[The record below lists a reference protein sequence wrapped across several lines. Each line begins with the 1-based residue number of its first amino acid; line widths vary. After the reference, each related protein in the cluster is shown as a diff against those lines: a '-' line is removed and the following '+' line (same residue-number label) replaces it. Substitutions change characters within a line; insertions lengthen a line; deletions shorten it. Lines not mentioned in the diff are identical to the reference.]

1 MPNKKS
7 KRYFAIREGFNN
19 EDRVDVDAAVGKVK
33 EKATAKFDEG
43 VDVAV
48 RLGVDP
54 KHADQMVRGAVSLPH
69 GTGKTV
75 RVAVFAQ
82 GEAAKAAEAAG
93 ADVVGADELV
103 AKIQGGWFE
112 FDKAVATTDMMGK
125 VGRIGRVLG
134 PRGLMPN
141 PKVGTVVP
149 PAKVG
154 DAVAELKSGKIDFR
168 VEKAG
173 IVHAQIGRAS
183 MDAAHLTANLTA
195 LIATLQRLKPSSA
208 KGVYMK
214 SITLSSTMGP
224 GVRVDT
230 QDAIRRAEAL

>member
-1 MPNKKS
+1 
-7 KRYFAIREGFNN
+7 
-19 EDRVDVDAAVGKVK
+19 
-33 EKATAKFDEG
+33 
-43 VDVAV
+43 
-48 RLGVDP
+48 
-54 KHADQMVRGAVSLPH
+54 VSLPH

-75 RVAVFAQ
+75 RIAVFAQ

-93 ADVVGADELV
+93 ADIVGADELV

-149 PAKVG
+149 PAKVA
-154 DAVAELKSGKIDFR
+154 DAVTELKSGKIDFR

-173 IVHAQIGRAS
+173 VIHAQIGRAS
-183 MDAAHLTANLTA
+183 MEAGQLVDNLNA
-195 LIATLQRLKPSSA
+195 LIATLIRLKPASA

-230 QDAIRRAEAL
+230 QDASRRADSL

>member
-1 MPNKKS
+1 MSNKKS

-19 EDRVDVDAAVGKVK
+19 EDRVDVDAAVEKVK
-33 EKATAKFDEG
+33 AKATAKFDEG

-149 PAKVG
+149 PAKVA
-154 DAVAELKSGKIDFR
+154 DAVSELKSGKIDFR

-183 MDAAHLTANLTA
+183 MDAEQLSANLTA

-230 QDAIRRAEAL
+230 QDAIRRADSL

>member
-1 MPNKKS
+1 MSNKKS
-7 KRYFAIREGFNN
+7 KRYFAVREGFNS
-19 EDRVDVDAAVGKVK
+19 EDRVDLDAAVERVK
-33 EKATAKFDEG
+33 AKATANFDEG

-54 KHADQMVRGAVSLPH
+54 KHADQMVRGAVNLPH
-69 GTGKTV
+69 GTGKV
-75 RVAVFAQ
+75 IRVAVFAQ
-82 GEAAKAAEAAG
+82 GDAAKAAEAAG
-93 ADVVGADELV
+93 ADIVGSDDLV
-103 AKIQGGWFE
+103 AKIQEGWFE

-154 DAVAELKSGKIDFR
+154 EAVAQLKSGKIDFR

-173 IVHAQIGRAS
+173 IIHAQIARAS
-183 MDAAHLTANLTA
+183 MEASQIADNLIA
-195 LIATLQRLKPSSA
+195 LIATLQRLKPASA
-208 KGVYMK
+208 KGIYMK

-224 GVRVDT
+224 GVRVDP
-230 QDAIRRAEAL
+230 QDAIRRAEDI

>member
-1 MPNKKS
+1 MSNKKS
-7 KRYFAIREGFNN
+7 KRYFAIREGFNGQ
-19 EDRVDVDAAVGKVK
+19 DRVGLEDAVEQVK
-33 EKATAKFDEG
+33 AKATAKFDEG

-69 GTGKTV
+69 GTGKSV

-154 DAVAELKSGKIDFR
+154 DAVSELKSGKIDFR

-183 MDAAHLTANLTA
+183 MDADHLAANLTA
-195 LIATLQRLKPSSA
+195 LIATLQRLKPASA

-224 GVRVDT
+224 GVRVDP

>member
-1 MPNKKS
+1 MSNKKS
-7 KRYFAIREGFNN
+7 KRYFAVREGFNSD
-19 EDRVDVDAAVGKVK
+19 DRVDLDTAVERVK
-33 EKATAKFDEG
+33 AKATAKFDEG

-54 KHADQMVRGAVSLPH
+54 KHADQMVRGAVNLPH
-69 GTGKTV
+69 GTGKV
-75 RVAVFAQ
+75 IRVAVFAQ
-82 GEAAKAAEAAG
+82 GDAAKAAEAAG
-93 ADVVGADELV
+93 ADVVGSDDLV
-103 AKIQGGWFE
+103 AKIQEGWFE

-154 DAVAELKSGKIDFR
+154 EAVAQLKSGKIDFR

-173 IVHAQIGRAS
+173 IIHAQIGRAS
-183 MDAAHLTANLTA
+183 MEANQIA
-195 LIATLQRLKPSSA
+195 DNLIALVGTLQRLKPASA
-208 KGVYMK
+208 KGIYMK

-224 GVRVDT
+224 GVRLDP
-230 QDAIRRAEAL
+230 QDAIRRAEDL